1 MKKIYRSNTDKKL
14 AGICGGLSEM
24 FNIDSTIIRLS
35 VVFLTVV
42 TGFLPMILTYIIG
55 WLIIPEKNIE

>member
-35 VVFLTVV
+35 VVFLTAV